1 MKYVWC
7 IRPEVWPEVFLRI
20 ALSELFDILL
30 QLGSGVA
37 PSKVGVAVGEAGFC
51 EVVFKLWAG
60 EGFGQKYDLGVLDFN
75 VMDTPAPEL
84 HRFGVGIVDAEDFD
98 ALLDPILE
106 YRFEL
111 IPKILPVIGL
121 EVDR

>member
-1 MKYVWC
+1 M
-7 IRPEVWPEVFLRI
+7 
-20 ALSELFDILL
+20 
-30 QLGSGVA
+30 
-37 PSKVGVAVGEAGFC
+37 
-51 EVVFKLWAG
+51 
-60 EGFGQKYDLGVLDFN
+60 LDFN
-75 VMDTPAPEL
+75 VKDAPAPEL

-111 IPKILPVIGL
+111 IPKIFPVVRL